1 MRMILLKIIMVFI
14 SSYLLML
21 LILNLN
27 YLSIGFSFLDYI
39 KFNIG
44 YIIGIVVLFYLFIKL

>member
-1 MRMILLKIIMVFI
+1 MILLKIIMVFI

>member
-21 LILNLN
+21 LILNMN